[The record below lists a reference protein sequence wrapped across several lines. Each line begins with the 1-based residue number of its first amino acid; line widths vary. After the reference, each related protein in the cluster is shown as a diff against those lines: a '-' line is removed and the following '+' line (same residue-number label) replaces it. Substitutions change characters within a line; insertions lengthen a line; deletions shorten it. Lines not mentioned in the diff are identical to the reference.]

1 MNKIR
6 DFFEVFTLISL
17 FVVSIIAITPIV

>member
-17 FVVSIIAITPIV
+17 FIVSVIAITPIV